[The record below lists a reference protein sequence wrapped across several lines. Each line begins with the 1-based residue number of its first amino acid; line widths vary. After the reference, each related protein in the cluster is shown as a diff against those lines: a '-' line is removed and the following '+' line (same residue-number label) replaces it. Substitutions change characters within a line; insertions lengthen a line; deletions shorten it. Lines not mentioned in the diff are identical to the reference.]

1 MNDTIVI
8 DAMGGDKAPQQ
19 IVEGAVLAAKL
30 LPEKSFVLIGSEVML
45 KVILGKDFPS
55 NIIIENASETIYMNE
70 HPSKAVKRKTD
81 SSIVKGIKQLKE
93 GKAQA
98 FFSAGNT
105 GATMAAASLYLGRI
119 RGIKR
124 PAIAVT
130 LPLGEKPIVVIDAG
144 ANIDCRPEHLFQFG
158 IMGDAFVRKSL
169 GIEEPRI
176 GLLSVGE
183 EDTKGNELVIKAND
197 LFRQSKLN
205 FFGNIEGNDIPE
217 GNVDL
222 VITDGFVGN
231 VVLKLLEG
239 MSIKF
244 FSLIKENVM
253 SSIRGKTGAFILRP
267 TFNLIKD
274 RLNYEIY
281 GAAPL
286 LGVNGICLIGHGK
299 STPTAVKNAL
309 KFGARMIDE
318 HLINE
323 ISISIKGESTN

>member
-1 MNDTIVI
+1 M
-8 DAMGGDKAPQQ
+8 
-19 IVEGAVLAAKL
+19 
-30 LPEKSFVLIGSEVML
+30 
-45 KVILGKDFPS
+45 
-55 NIIIENASETIYMNE
+55 
-70 HPSKAVKRKTD
+70 
-81 SSIVKGIKQLKE
+81 
-93 GKAQA
+93 
-98 FFSAGNT
+98 
-105 GATMAAASLYLGRI
+105 
-119 RGIKR
+119 
-124 PAIAVT
+124 
-130 LPLGEKPIVVIDAG
+130 
-144 ANIDCRPEHLFQFG
+144 
-158 IMGDAFVRKSL
+158 
-169 GIEEPRI
+169 
-176 GLLSVGE
+176 
-183 EDTKGNELVIKAND
+183 
-197 LFRQSKLN
+197 N